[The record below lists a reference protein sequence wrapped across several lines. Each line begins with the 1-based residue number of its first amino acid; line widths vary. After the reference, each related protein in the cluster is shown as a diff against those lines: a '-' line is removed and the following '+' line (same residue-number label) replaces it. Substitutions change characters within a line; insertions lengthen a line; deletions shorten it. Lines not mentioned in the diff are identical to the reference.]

1 MTQNVIVP
9 SFDVAPETVVGGT
22 PQSAFTFEFPFW
34 SADDILVY
42 VDDVLVD
49 AADYTVAGL
58 ALQDGEAVEGGFGSG
73 TVMFD
78 TAVSDCTVKIDRM
91 VVGDRETAFSKSS
104 PLDMRALNG
113 DLNRMTARQQDLKR
127 LFEATDAGSAGV
139 SAAAAETA
147 ASRAEAAEAS
157 ITADTAQVSSDAA
170 TSTSARVA
178 AAASAV
184 SAEASATAAS
194 LSALASDYYAAA
206 TANVPRGIMS
216 TSGLTAG
223 SGGTNGT
230 FALTYSGGNF
240 SVNPTGTFTVSGG
253 ALTAVT
259 ITGPG
264 LYIGASPTAPT
275 ATFTNSAG
283 LTGAAVTLVA
293 DFRITSG
300 NGYWTDHASDT
311 TKIQHFRNSAGT
323 AAISTGITL
332 PKSLLDTSTD
342 VWLEVVTPYGCTAG
356 SVTAG
361 SGGTNGTF
369 ALAFTGGNFATNPT
383 GTFTVAGGALTAV
396 TLATAGR
403 YLGSS
408 PTAPTP
414 SFAASAGLTGAAC
427 TLTAALIATTANNY
441 FLRPVRSDITLTGG
455 FTQYRFH
462 WAAPLANISGSYNVE
477 ILQYSGAAF
486 SGLVN
491 LKAADGASQIG
502 DGEVS
507 QYGILSAQRNP
518 SSGSDFPGAVN
529 QFRLIAPPDVTRAR
543 LSVMAFAADNDAPTV
558 EDPLYGIRQTDKTWL
573 IKARL
578 VSGTTRNDSIHT
590 IKLYNLGVADSQGVL
605 QNAYNWSWNSQW
617 LLHKGRRFD
626 YANLS
631 STEIGGGAFAG
642 VQHSTPE
649 LAFRV
654 GPMSETNL
662 NALDGGSHPVHD
674 FCGYGH
680 GLIEYVSSTF
690 TVDGAGSYDAS
701 PVSTEFRGSCAVS
714 AVLLNVYR
722 PYIGATADKAS
733 RWLGQSEIVYRIGHC
748 LAFDA
753 GSAAITAGQTVT
765 GATSGATGVVK
776 DNPVNGQT
784 GTTGGGNLTG
794 FLMLGSI
801 TGTFQDNE
809 NLQVGGATKA
819 VVNGALKSGMTV
831 TTTHWIG
838 RSLYFDA
845 GSAAI
850 VEGDTVTGGTSG
862 ATGIVVRNPTSGQTG
877 STGGGNLTGCL
888 FLKTIT
894 GTWQDNEAIR
904 VGGVTKATVNG
915 TLGGA
920 ISLQNAYGPMM
931 PTTVVDRAKVPGY
944 AEVTVGLQGDE
955 QHPTALSNNTWP
967 TADRVA
973 LWHSDDPDVLIE
985 ILVPNGPISPPGNF
999 TECTT
1004 SKVFVQ
1010 DRAEGVR
1017 KVYFNAR
1024 SGASV
1029 SLYEGAYTTEQ
1040 TYRFRIG
1047 SPV

>member
-1 MTQNVIVP
+1 MVSVVTVSIGGQSVP
-9 SFDVAPETVVGGT
+9 VSVSTYSFGDQSMSASVA
-22 PQSAFTFEFPFW
+22 
-34 SADDILVY
+34 
-42 VDDVLVD
+42 
-49 AADYTVAGL
+49 AGL
-58 ALQDGEAVEGGFGSG
+58 VTLAANLAAAQTAEAN
-73 TVMFD
+73 
-78 TAVSDCTVKIDRM
+78 A
-91 VVGDRETAFSKSS
+91 ETAETN
-104 PLDMRALNG
+104 AE
-113 DLNRMTARQQDLKR
+113 TAETNA
-127 LFEATDAGSAGV
+127 EAAQ
-139 SAAAAETA
+139 AAAA
-147 ASRAEAAEAS
+147 ASQ
-157 ITADTAQVSSDAA
+157 T
-170 TSTSARVA
+170 A

-206 TANVPRGIMS
+206 TLYVPRGIMS

-240 SVNPTGTFTVSGG
+240 SVNPTATFTVSGG

-283 LTGAAVTLVA
+283 LTGAAVTLVP
-293 DFRITSG
+293 DFVITSG

-311 TKIQHFRNSAGT
+311 TKIQHFRNVSGT
-323 AAISTGITL
+323 ATISTGITL
-332 PKSLLDTSTD
+332 PKSLLDSSTD

-356 SVTAG
+356 AVTAG

-383 GTFTVAGGALTAV
+383 GTFVVAGGVLTTV
-396 TLATAGR
+396 TLATPGR

-408 PTAPTP
+408 PSAPTI
-414 SFAASAGLTGAAC
+414 SFAASSGLSGAAC
-427 TLTAALIATTANNY
+427 PLSTALITTTANNY
-441 FLRPVRSDITLTGG
+441 FLRPVRSDITLTGD

-462 WAAPLANISGSYNVE
+462 WLAPAANITGSYNVE
-477 ILQYSGAAF
+477 LLQYTGATF
-486 SGLVN
+486 SGLLN

-507 QYGILSAQRNP
+507 QYGLLSAQRNP
-518 SSGSDFPGAVN
+518 STGSGFPGAVN
-529 QFRLIAPPDVTRAR
+529 QFRLLAAPDVTRAR
-543 LSVMAFAADNDAPTV
+543 LSVMSFAADHDAPTV
-558 EDPLYGIRQTDKTWL
+558 QKPIYGIRQTDKTWL
-573 IKARL
+573 LKTRL
-578 VSGTTRNDSIHT
+578 VSGTTRNDSNHV
-590 IKLYNLGVADSQGVL
+590 IKLYNMGVADSQGIL
-605 QNAYNWSWNSQW
+605 QNAYNWAWNSQW

-631 STEIGGGAFAG
+631 STEIGGGSFAG
-642 VQHSTPE
+642 VQHSTAE
-649 LAFRV
+649 LALRV
-654 GPMSETNL
+654 GPMSETDL
-662 NALDGGSHPVHD
+662 NAVDGASHPVHD
-674 FCGYGH
+674 FYGYGH

-701 PVSTEFRGSCAVS
+701 PVSTEFRGSCVVS

-733 RWLGQSEIVYRIGHC
+733 RWLGQAEFVYRIGHC

-753 GSAAITAGQTVT
+753 CTAAITAGQTVT
-765 GATSGATGVVK
+765 GATSGATGVVL

-784 GTTGGGNLTG
+784 GTTGGSNLTG
-794 FLMLGSI
+794 FLMLGPV
-801 TGTFQDNE
+801 TGTFVDNE

-819 VVNGALKSGMTV
+819 VVNGVIKSGMTV

-877 STGGGNLTGCL
+877 STGGSNLTGCL

-915 TLGGA
+915 TLGVA
-920 ISLQNAYGPMM
+920 ISMQNGYGPML
-931 PTTVVDRAKVPGY
+931 PTTVVDRAKVPDY
-944 AEVTVGLQGDE
+944 AAETIGLQGGE
-955 QHPTALSNNTWP
+955 QHPVSTGGTWP
-967 TADRVA
+967 TADRIA

-985 ILVPNGPISPPGNF
+985 MLVPNGPITPPGNF
-999 TECTT
+999 TEATT
-1004 SKVFVQ
+1004 SKVSVQ
-1010 DRAEGVR
+1010 DRSEGVR

-1024 SGASV
+1024 SGTAV
-1029 SLYEGAYTTEQ
+1029 SLYEGTYTTEQ